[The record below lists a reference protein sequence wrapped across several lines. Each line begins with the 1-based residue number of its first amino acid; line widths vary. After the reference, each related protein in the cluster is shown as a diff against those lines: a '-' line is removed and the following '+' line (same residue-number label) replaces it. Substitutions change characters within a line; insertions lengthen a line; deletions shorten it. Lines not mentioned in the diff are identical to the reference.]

1 MTGRVLTSNARQR
14 TQIAHSRA
22 KGPKK
27 QLSETDAQFD
37 LQSTYCRAFR
47 PSGREDR
54 CICSWGERALGPSYA
69 LVLNPPSPALEGFLL
84 LTIPGRVRD

>member
-1 MTGRVLTSNARQR
+1 LTSKAGQR

-54 CICSWGERALGPSYA
+54 CICS
-69 LVLNPPSPALEGFLL
+69 
-84 LTIPGRVRD
+84 